1 MNKTHL
7 ITPGPTPVPQRALLA
22 MAREMIHHRGPEFK
36 AIFAE
41 VREHL
46 KWLVQTEQEVLTLTC
61 SGTGAFESAIINF
74 TRKSDKL
81 LAIGGGK
88 FGERWGKVADA
99 YGMQVVT
106 LDVEWGQA
114 ADPAAL
120 KQLLLL
126 HPDTAMVTLCASE
139 TSTGV
144 FHPVQEI
151 AEVVRNHSNALIAID
166 AITALGVHPMPMD
179 AWGIDIVVG
188 GSQKAFSLPPG
199 LGFVAASTRAWERAK
214 TADHPRFYFD
224 LNKEHSNQLKNQT
237 AYTPAV
243 SLIVGLLEVLQM
255 MREEG
260 LEAMFARHTLMGDA
274 AREGVKALGLGVFA
288 EHPANSVTTV
298 RVPEPMSATA
308 IVSNMKKQGIILAS
322 GQDHLKEFTFRIGH
336 LGYYDFNDIL
346 VALGGIERAM
356 VALGYEVTP
365 GAGLAAAQHVFE
377 RKYS

>member
-41 VREHL
+41 VRDHL
-46 KWLVQTEQEVLTLTC
+46 KWLVQTDQEVLTLTC
-61 SGTGAFESAIINF
+61 SGTGAFEAAIINF

-81 LAIGGGK
+81 IAIGGGK
-88 FGERWGKVADA
+88 FGERWGKVAHT
-99 YGMQVVT
+99 YGMEVVT

-114 ADPAAL
+114 ADPQVL
-120 KQLLLL
+120 KDLLLQ
-126 HPDTAMVTLCASE
+126 HPETAMVTLCASE

-144 FHPVQEI
+144 FHPVEEI
-151 AEVVRNHSNALIAID
+151 TRVVREHSNALIALD

-179 AWGIDIVVG
+179 AWGIDIIVG

-199 LGFVAASTRAWERAK
+199 LGFVAASARAWERAEH
-214 TADHPRFYFD
+214 ADHPRFYFD
-224 LNKEHSNQLKNQT
+224 LRKEHTNQLKNQT

-243 SLIVGLLEVLQM
+243 SLIVGLLEVLRM

-260 LEAMFARHTLMGDA
+260 MDAMFARHALMGEA
-274 AREGVKALGLGVFA
+274 ARSGAVALGLEVFA
-288 EHPANSVTTV
+288 NQPANSVTTV
-298 RVPEPMSATA
+298 RVPDPMSATA
-308 IVSNMKKQGIILAS
+308 IVSQMKKQGITIAS

-356 VALGYEVTP
+356 VALGYKVTP

-377 RKYS
+377 RKHS